1 MAEDDGSDTSDVDEV
16 GDGDDGTVTDDAAID
31 GEEVTPAADP
41 GPEATAPA
49 EPDPGPVA
57 PAEPTTEAPAPSPPL
72 TKADLSTSSAN
83 RWIGPVLLGATALL
97 LVGFVLGRVTA
108 PEGGT
113 VDTTETTLA
122 EFTFPV
128 GDQDRTGYWGFGG
141 VTPAVIDTF
150 DGEDDPTSLG
160 STDTGQTWQADGTW
174 GTVGGQ
180 ARTTD
185 ALAVATVNGGAVNRL
200 TEATLMVVD
209 EGAGIT
215 FRYLDADNHWRLTAA
230 PGRQVWELTRVVEGQ
245 AEVVGEI
252 GAPVQDGTTITVAQR
267 GPELQ
272 VLVDGTEV
280 LRISDAALSQQAR
293 SGLIS
298 VDGDGSARWDRF
310 YVGNMPAGG

>member
-1 MAEDDGSDTSDVDEV
+1 VAEDDGSDTSDVD
-16 GDGDDGTVTDDAAID
+16 GVTDDDTSDSDDTTPPTDEAA
-31 GEEVTPAADP
+31 
-41 GPEATAPA
+41 A
-49 EPDPGPVA
+49 EPTEPEGEPAVDPEPVA
-57 PAEPTTEAPAPSPPL
+57 PAPPPTL
-72 TKADLSTSSAN
+72 TKDDLSTSSAN
-83 RWIGPVLLGATALL
+83 RWIGPALLGATALL
-97 LVGFVLGRVTA
+97 LIGFVLGRVTA

-185 ALAVATVNGGAVNRL
+185 PLAVATVNGGAANRL

-215 FRYLDADNHWRLTAA
+215 FRYLDADNHWRMTAA
-230 PGRQVWELTRVVEGQ
+230 PGRQVWELTRVVDGQ

-252 GAPVQDGTTITVAQR
+252 GAPVQDGTTVSVAQR

-280 LRISDAALSQQAR
+280 LRISDAALAQQAR

-310 YVGNMPAGG
+310 YVGNMPTGG